1 MFLSF
6 HSADGLNTMVFYGSN
21 DVVGSNRSGQSLG
34 SGGGV
39 GGGVPTTDLTLCIGL
54 VVAFIIFLAVVLVII
69 KLLKKKGTGSQ
80 SHSGYT
86 LTPPGTFANIWAYY
100 LSC

>member
-6 HSADGLNTMVFYGSN
+6 PSADGLNTMVFYGSN

-34 SGGGV
+34 SGG

-86 LTPPGTFANIWAYY
+86 LTPPGTFANI
-100 LSC
+100 